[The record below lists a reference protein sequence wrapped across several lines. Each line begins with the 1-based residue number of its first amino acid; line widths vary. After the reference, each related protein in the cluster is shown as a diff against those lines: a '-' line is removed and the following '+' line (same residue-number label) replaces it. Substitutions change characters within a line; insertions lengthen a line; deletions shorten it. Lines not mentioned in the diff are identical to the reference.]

1 MVGWMKISVAIITFN
16 EEDRLE
22 ATLESCREIADE
34 IVVVDS
40 LSTDGT
46 VEMARRY
53 GAEVFSVPFQD
64 YGTQKNAALD
74 RTSHPWV
81 LNLDAD
87 ERVSDTLKS
96 EIIKIKGNPDPD
108 CDGFLI
114 NRQTHYLG
122 RWIRHSGWYPDRKL
136 RLFRKDRS
144 RWQGRIH
151 ERLVVEGRTK
161 ILRGDIIHH
170 TYRDMNDHLK
180 RINRYSTL
188 QAEDIVSAGKRGLYV
203 RAILLPP
210 VTFLRFYLWKSG
222 WLDGFPGLVIAL
234 GSSWGTAL
242 KYLKALELKREIGKR
257 SDHRPA

>member
-74 RTSHPWV
+74 RASHPWV

-96 EIIKIKGNPDPD
+96 EIIKK
-108 CDGFLI
+108 
-114 NRQTHYLG
+114 
-122 RWIRHSGWYPDRKL
+122 
-136 RLFRKDRS
+136 S
-144 RWQGRIH
+144 R
-151 ERLVVEGRTK
+151 
-161 ILRGDIIHH
+161 IIC
-170 TYRDMNDHLK
+170 NGALK
-180 RINRYSTL
+180 RSNHKVPDYY
-188 QAEDIVSAGKRGLYV
+188 RG
-203 RAILLPP
+203 IEE
-210 VTFLRFYLWKSG
+210 S
-222 WLDGFPGLVIAL
+222 
-234 GSSWGTAL
+234 
-242 KYLKALELKREIGKR
+242 YLKDEIFI
-257 SDHRPA
+257 H